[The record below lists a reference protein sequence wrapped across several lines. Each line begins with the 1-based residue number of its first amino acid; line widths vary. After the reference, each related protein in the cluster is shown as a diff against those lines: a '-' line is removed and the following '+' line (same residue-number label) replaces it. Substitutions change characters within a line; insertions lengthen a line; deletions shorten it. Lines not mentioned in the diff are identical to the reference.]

1 MIYGSVLGAILAAVA
16 NITLAVHM
24 MIVKVN
30 KPAVVVAVF
39 KVILELVVFDILPM
53 DDFYDWLEFQKD
65 ELPNLDL
72 AAAGYE
78 TDSSIMNMGSVSV
91 FFWCSIYGVFILWF
105 LNRVVPDGK
114 EKQTL
119 NAWRESFNYNQVI
132 NLLWANITMIFC
144 CIFVQAR
151 YTKNN

>member
-1 MIYGSVLGAILAAVA
+1 
-16 NITLAVHM
+16 
-24 MIVKVN
+24 
-30 KPAVVVAVF
+30 
-39 KVILELVVFDILPM
+39 
-53 DDFYDWLEFQKD
+53 
-65 ELPNLDL
+65 L